1 MVTVWLNSRCIGFFC
16 ELHGFGQSRFEI
28 GYHSLT
34 DTIGKKPKVWVT
46 YLTSCLKTTIV
57 SFE

>member
-1 MVTVWLNSRCIGFFC
+1 VVTVWLNSRCIGFFC

-34 DTIGKKPKVWVT
+34 DTIGKKIKSLG
-46 YLTSCLKTTIV
+46 YILDLL
-57 SFE
+57 FEDHDGQF